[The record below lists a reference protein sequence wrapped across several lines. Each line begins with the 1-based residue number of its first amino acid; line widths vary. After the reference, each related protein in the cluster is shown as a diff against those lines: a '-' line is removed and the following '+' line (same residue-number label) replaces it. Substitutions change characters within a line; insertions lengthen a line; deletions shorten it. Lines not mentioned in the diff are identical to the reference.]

1 MEVNVL
7 NIIKKKCKSYKYCKW
22 VGKKCIK
29 KKSSSANIPKDGDML
44 SDYDKELLKDK
55 FKKLDIIVPINT
67 ENPDKLKTYI
77 KDNINKYRNIRV

>member
-1 MEVNVL
+1 MA
-7 NIIKKKCKSYKYCKW
+7 
-22 VGKKCIK
+22 
-29 KKSSSANIPKDGDML
+29 KKSSLANIPKDGDML